1 MSEVAGL
8 NKEGSKRLLAPF
20 FKALVG
26 ALGGSHTRVHGVF
39 SLPLLL
45 LLLPKASIHPG
56 SGVLGSEPGWLQEID
71 QTNTSRN
78 QVQIKGMFE
87 VILERMAMSG

>member
-26 ALGGSHTRVHGVF
+26 ALGGSHVRVHGVF

-45 LLLPKASIHPG
+45 LLLPKAPDPSWVWCSWFRASMAARDRPDQHFQK
-56 SGVLGSEPGWLQEID
+56 SGANKRHV
-71 QTNTSRN
+71 
-78 QVQIKGMFE
+78 
-87 VILERMAMSG
+87 